1 MDNVSLKTKTTRQI
15 TNNEIFLQVYLP
27 LIFTIIVFIAIAVL
41 IALDSSPGSANIHH
55 WANVSVVFLSIPMIF
70 STFITITLSI
80 ALIFGLSKAIQWLP
94 VPLKKVHL
102 IFLKIQL
109 WLWDMSEK
117 LTTPVINMRS
127 KIHSLRKVWMI
138 SRKNNLIK

>member
-1 MDNVSLKTKTTRQI
+1 MDNDSLKTKTTRQT
-15 TNNEIFLQVYLP
+15 TNNELFLQVYLP
-27 LIFTIIVFIAIAVL
+27 LIFTIIVFIAIAV
-41 IALDSSPGSANIHH
+41 IITLDSSSASANIHH
-55 WANVSVVFLSIPMIF
+55 WANISVVFLSVPMII
-70 STFITITLSI
+70 STFISITLSI
-80 ALIFGLSKAIQWLP
+80 ALIFGLSKANQWLP

-117 LTTPVINMRS
+117 IASPVIKMRS
-127 KIHSLRKVWMI
+127 KAHSLRNVRI

>member
-1 MDNVSLKTKTTRQI
+1 MANDSIKTKTTAQ
-15 TNNEIFLQVYLP
+15 TTKNELVLQVYLP

-41 IALDSSPGSANIHH
+41 ITLDSSPASANIHH
-55 WANVSVVFLSIPMIF
+55 WANISVVFLSVPMII
-70 STFITITLSI
+70 STFISITLSI

-109 WLWDMSEK
+109 WLWDLSEK
-117 LTTPVINMRS
+117 ITTPVINMRS
-127 KIHSLRKVWMI
+127 KAYSLRKARI